1 MRKRKDINKGITR
14 YKYKYSTIHRNQ
26 VINQNKKLIIVQ
38 NDQAIKHK
46 KIKAIGE
53 SHGIKI
59 ESKHHSNI
67 EKEYV

>member
-1 MRKRKDINKGITR
+1 M
-14 YKYKYSTIHRNQ
+14 
-26 VINQNKKLIIVQ
+26 
-38 NDQAIKHK
+38 KHK

-67 EKEYV
+67 ERVCLKKKKILTWRRQNLVNEENIL